1 MSGWSAFW
9 LHLYFSPFLF
19 LFTVIII
26 TALVSMRLRAWLQG
40 RQSVGISFVYHL
52 LFLRFGFRVPLI
64 LGSGDL
70 VLFLLKIGF
79 FFTGVLVFWFFGFKI
94 YTWYFYLVL
103 CAVIFL
109 VFILAFFSAIAAA
122 VLYFV
127 HAL

>member
-26 TALVSMRLRAWLQG
+26 TALVSKQLRSFRDNSRLVFH
-40 RQSVGISFVYHL
+40 SFTTFYSFVL
-52 LFLRFGFRVPLI
+52 VFRVPLI
-64 LGSGDL
+64 LGNGTLSY
-70 VLFLLKIGF
+70 LLKIGF

-103 CAVIFL
+103 CVVIFL
-109 VFILAFFSAIAAA
+109 VFILAFFSAIAVA
-122 VLYFV
+122 VLYCV